1 MSGKVR
7 GALIWSFAERY
18 ASLVVTLASTMLLAR
33 LLTPQEIGVF
43 SVCAAFVTIATVLRD
58 FGISEYLIQ
67 EKQLDDEKLR
77 AAYAGAIV
85 IGWGVGA
92 IAMLARHPLAVYL
105 KEPAV
110 VEVIGILAL
119 NFAILPFASPA
130 FALLNR
136 NLQFRRIFVI
146 QFSSSFVHAG
156 TGVILAMNGFGFRS
170 LAWASVAN
178 TAFQALL
185 LLVMR
190 SPGTLLMPS
199 FKGMRHVFGY
209 GSYFVLS
216 RLLETFTRNAHEFII
231 ARSFGLTSVGLFSRA
246 LGLLEMFYSNVT
258 SAVLR
263 VATPV
268 FADQH
273 RSGTDLSVTYAQ
285 STALMTAIA
294 WPFFGYVALM
304 SHDIMRLLLGPQ
316 WDAAAPICSLLALAI
331 MPTYLYSFGP
341 NLLNATGNVSKRLRI
356 NLIYS
361 PVHLVVLVIASRFNL
376 ETLAASWV
384 VSHLVALSLYVYY
397 MRTLLGASTRTLLG
411 PSLKSA
417 LVAAGSIG
425 PQALMAQAGHHYD
438 WPLLVNLLTTGA
450 AGLAGLVITAQ
461 GLHHPLAI
469 ELSRAFHGL
478 RQRMTKRV
486 AS

>member
-1 MSGKVR
+1 MNTKVR
-7 GALIWSFAERY
+7 GALVWSFAERY
-18 ASLVVTLASTMLLAR
+18 ASLIVNLASTMALAR

-43 SVCAAFVTIATVLRD
+43 SVCAAFVTVATVLRD

-67 EKQLDDEKLR
+67 EKELTVEKMR
-77 AAYAGAIV
+77 AAYAGAIA
-85 IGWGVGA
+85 IGWGVGLV
-92 IAMLARHPLAVYL
+92 AMLARHPLAVYL

-110 VEVIGILAL
+110 VDVIGILAL

-136 NLQFRRIFVI
+136 NMEFRRIFII
-146 QFSSSFVHAG
+146 QFSSSMVHAG
-156 TGVILAMNGFGFRS
+156 TGVLLAMNGFGFRS

-178 TAFQALL
+178 TSFQALL
-185 LLVMR
+185 LLFMR
-190 SPGTLLMPS
+190 PPGTLLLPGLS
-199 FKGMRHVFGY
+199 GLKYVFGY
-209 GSYFVLS
+209 GSFFVLS

-231 ARSFGLTSVGLFSRA
+231 ARSFGLTAVGLFSRA

-273 RSGTDLSVTYAQ
+273 RQGADLPALYAQ

-304 SHDIMRLLLGPQ
+304 AGDIMRLLLGPQ
-316 WDAAAPICSLLALAI
+316 WDAAGPICTLLALAI

-361 PVHLVVLVIASRFNL
+361 PVHLVVLLIASRFSL
-376 ETLAASWV
+376 EALAASWV
-384 VSHLVALSLYVYY
+384 VSHLVALGLYVQT
-397 MRTLLGASTRTLLG
+397 MRSLFGATLSSLLG
-411 PSLKSA
+411 PSLRSA
-417 LVAAGSIG
+417 VVAAGSIV
-425 PQALMAQAGHHYD
+425 PQALVAGLCHRYQL
-438 WPLLVNLLTTGA
+438 PLLVGLLLTGG
-450 AGLAGLVITAQ
+450 AGLAGLLVAAQ
-461 GLHHPLAI
+461 ATRHPLAL
-469 ELSRAFHGL
+469 EVQRALNKL
-478 RQRMTKRV
+478 RHRT
-486 AS
+486 AT